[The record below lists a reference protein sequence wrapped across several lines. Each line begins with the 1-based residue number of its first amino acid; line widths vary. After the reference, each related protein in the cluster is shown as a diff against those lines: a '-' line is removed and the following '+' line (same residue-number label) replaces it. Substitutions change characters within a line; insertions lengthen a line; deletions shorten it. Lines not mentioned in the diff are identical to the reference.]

1 MNPEEV
7 DLKGKPVEAIGV
19 VDASENSFF
28 IVSNGV
34 TLFVRQP
41 RPRDLKAMQEGMAKI
56 DRKSWALYAPYSSIW
71 ENLHQTVALPIFER
85 MNQST
90 LYMIMIL
97 DDEVVGFSSHEYR
110 GTGKN
115 RQVIGGLCISN
126 PWRGRGVGSLYLK
139 LSEYIAVFN
148 GAREFHG
155 QTRVVGG
162 AYNIRMRDGWEL
174 VRMYDNKGAIMA
186 SIKRVLPRGVTEI
199 RDMLIGEENC
209 ESPNS

>member
-126 PWRGRGVGSLYLK
+126 PWRGRGVGSLYHP
-139 LSEYIAVFN
+139 YA
-148 GAREFHG
+148 GW
-155 QTRVVGG
+155 VG
-162 AYNIRMRDGWEL
+162 
-174 VRMYDNKGAIMA
+174 
-186 SIKRVLPRGVTEI
+186 T
-199 RDMLIGEENC
+199 C
-209 ESPNS
+209 

>member
-1 MNPEEV
+1 MKPEEV

-19 VDASENSFF
+19 VDASVNSFF
-28 IVSNGV
+28 IVSGGI

-41 RPRDLKAMQEGMAKI
+41 RPRDLKPMQDGMAKI

-110 GTGKN
+110 
-115 RQVIGGLCISN
+115 
-126 PWRGRGVGSLYLK
+126 
-139 LSEYIAVFN
+139 
-148 GAREFHG
+148 
-155 QTRVVGG
+155 
-162 AYNIRMRDGWEL
+162 EL
-174 VRMYDNKGAIMA
+174 Q
-186 SIKRVLPRGVTEI
+186 
-199 RDMLIGEENC
+199 
-209 ESPNS
+209 